1 MDKQTKPNFSKKPVG
16 ANFVTAKSPSLR
28 GRKPKS
34 KLKNTALS
42 DRKLGKM
49 DVYKAAKTT
58 STLSASES
66 DSDIDEVSPP
76 ENLNVNKGS
85 ATLTNG
91 NQNTAPPIDMEVIP
105 IEVGKNQET
114 PSIESDKNEEDK
126 IDFNIVNKDVWFK
139 YMQIMDVQEPKVI
152 EEWRNKVNCKFSCIV
167 KLNRGQAAS
176 ETELMIN
183 IIQSLSRVTITDPDT
198 QTLRNL
204 KMDLQSSDIRIQPTR
219 LDTIW
224 ILHARQ
230 ESIINQLVIRESVA
244 YFKRG
249 SAWRGEKPIQSGI
262 FHIKSFKN
270 AYITYKIRGA
280 TVDSNLENYMM
291 EVKKIFQRK
300 CQNAEVVVEA
310 QKKRIQIW
318 DFRDTTLMEKEVFS
332 GDILVKIASNS
343 WTEEAAEEFE
353 GPFHMKIKLKNEESP
368 KIVTMFCEPISG
380 KQKCKTCG
388 GTSCNR
394 FVCKSKCPNCYL
406 DLGDGHEIATC
417 TVNPDKK
424 VRQTNRIAQK
434 LEALHKIE
442 AEVPLPCVNEI
453 EEDVKLLKFS
463 LTQEEERKENLTQ
476 VKKSFASMLKNSH
489 NLAKVQVKPPESSN
503 LVPLGRTSAVA
514 KNRNAE
520 RWKKKAEEVYEKQKQ
535 DMALIEATIKE
546 NEEIMQQVEG
556 GESSKNEIKMITDEN
571 PIVKKLKNAIQ
582 QKNENRQVEF
592 QKNINFTPIQPQEID
607 PVKYPTISQAL
618 AEGTSGQGSVPPGK
632 GGHQMPT

>member
-1 MDKQTKPNFSKKPVG
+1 MDKTTKSNFHKKPPG
-16 ANFVTAKSPSLR
+16 ANFVHTKSPSLR
-28 GRKPKS
+28 GRKPRVVKQ
-34 KLKNTALS
+34 KTNALS
-42 DRKLGKM
+42 DRKLVNE
-49 DVYKAAKTT
+49 DVYKAAKTP
-58 STLSASES
+58 SILPSS
-66 DSDIDEVSPP
+66 DSDSDLDDSPSKKMNSNT
-76 ENLNVNKGS
+76 EG
-85 ATLTNG
+85 NG
-91 NQNTAPPIDMEVIP
+91 NHNPAQATELNKQGAIP
-105 IEVGKNQET
+105 IEVDK
-114 PSIESDKNEEDK
+114 SDEDK

-152 EEWRNKVNCKFSCIV
+152 EEWRNKVNCKFSCII

-183 IIQSLSRVTITDPDT
+183 IIQSLSRVTITDPYT
-198 QTLRNL
+198 QTPRNI
-204 KMDLQSSDIRIQPTR
+204 KMDLASNDIRIQPTR

-224 ILHARQ
+224 ILHARH
-230 ESIINQLVIRESVA
+230 ESIINQLVIRESIA

-270 AYITYKIRGA
+270 AYITYKVRGA
-280 TVDSNLENYMM
+280 TVDSNLENYMI
-291 EVKKIFQRK
+291 EVKKIFERK

-318 DFRDTTLMEKEVFS
+318 DFRDTTLMEKEIFS

-343 WTEEAAEEFE
+343 WTEEAAEEFQ
-353 GPFHMKIKLKNEESP
+353 GPFNMKIKLKNEEFP

-388 GTSCNR
+388 GTACSK

-417 TVNPDKK
+417 TVNPDKT

-442 AEVPLPCVNEI
+442 VEVPLPCVNET

-476 VKKSFASMLKNSH
+476 AKKSFASMLKNSH
-489 NLAKVQVKPPESSN
+489 NLAKVQVKQPESSN
-503 LVPLGRTSAVA
+503 LVPLGKTSNAA
-514 KNRNAE
+514 RARNAE
-520 RWKKKAEEVYEKQKQ
+520 RWKKKAEQIYEKQKQ
-535 DMALIEATIKE
+535 DMELIEAHIKE

-556 GESSKNEIKMITDEN
+556 EEPIKNVIKMTTDEN
-571 PIVKKLKNAIQ
+571 PIVKKLQNSIK
-582 QKNENRQVEF
+582 QKNENKQTQI
-592 QKNINFTPIQPQEID
+592 QKNIDFTLIKPQEVD
-607 PVKYPTISQAL
+607 PVNFPTIFEAL
-618 AEGTSGQGSVPPGK
+618 APGTSGQGRGVPPDI